1 MFGKDDYFE
10 AVGSYSQPSLTLCQQ
25 ADNPNEAL
33 TTRVVGTHHRH
44 TLLHGWHDA
53 KALDRVGKLA
63 AAVGTFVFAALN
75 AVDLASDVAVAVE
88 LVESGHL
95 WWGITTAVIT
105 LLFIVLSVATLLF
118 ERRYTSV

>member
-10 AVGSYSQPSLTLCQQ
+10 AVGNYSQPPLALSLGGT
-25 ADNPNEAL
+25 DNNSL
-33 TTRVVGTHHRH
+33 TTRVIGTYHRP
-44 TLLHGWHDA
+44 TLLHGWQHA

-88 LVESGHL
+88 LVESGHP
-95 WWGITTAVIT
+95 WWGITSAVIA

-118 ERRYTSV
+118 ERRYRSV